1 MREVAKRGKRKDFE
15 KKGRGKEDLG
25 AKSIPKSPPPHFFPK
40 PDYNDFQKMCQVP
53 QNRLLRMYLDRKFW
67 AVL

>member
-15 KKGRGKEDLG
+15 KKGRGKEDVG

-40 PDYNDFQKMCQVP
+40 PDYNDFQKMC
-53 QNRLLRMYLDRKFW
+53 
-67 AVL
+67 